1 MQAFYFP
8 ALRLLRLK
16 RSVAVPLALIAGCT
30 STPDDDGVGRN
41 EPSVTG
47 GAMTAAGGGAS
58 SGGFETG
65 GAGLSAGGGGA
76 SPLGGASTT
85 GGAANLGGAGAS
97 AGTAGAGGAAG
108 TGGTTSAGGAAGTAG
123 ASGSGGMGGAGR
135 CADPGEIKFVAS
147 FDASVNSSY
156 RAGLSACIAKAGA
169 LWNQLLT
176 VPFDVT
182 LEVLVSYDSSIST
195 ANCRSTTTVKRDSAN
210 NSYELSAA
218 HEIRTGVDPNG
229 SAVDIEINFG
239 TSLTDGTYWF
249 DPDPSQRTA
258 AIPSGKI
265 DVLSTCT
272 HELGHAIAFS
282 GVMNP
287 STGQLPGYSFLY
299 DDHLTL
305 MGGYYYF
312 TGVEAEA
319 AYGSEVPLN
328 KQIVD
333 HLGNVSPAPGSDLDL
348 DLMHGT
354 PTRYQRRYYPTDVNA
369 GILADLGLPVVG
381 TPAAE
386 AVCSSPKALAK
397 ALGSPKLGPTPK
409 FVE

>member
-1 MQAFYFP
+1 
-8 ALRLLRLK
+8 
-16 RSVAVPLALIAGCT
+16 
-30 STPDDDGVGRN
+30 
-41 EPSVTG
+41 
-47 GAMTAAGGGAS
+47 
-58 SGGFETG
+58 
-65 GAGLSAGGGGA
+65 
-76 SPLGGASTT
+76 
-85 GGAANLGGAGAS
+85 
-97 AGTAGAGGAAG
+97 
-108 TGGTTSAGGAAGTAG
+108 
-123 ASGSGGMGGAGR
+123 
-135 CADPGEIKFVAS
+135 VAS
-147 FDASVNSSY
+147 FDASVNSSF
-156 RAGLSACIAKAGA
+156 RPGLSACVATAGA

-195 ANCRSTTTVKRDSAN
+195 ANCRSTTTVEWDAAHDIH
-210 NSYELSAA
+210 ELSAA

-229 SAVDIEINFG
+229 SSVDIEINFG

-287 STGQLPGYSFLY
+287 STGDLPGYSFLY
-299 DDHLTL
+299 DEHAKLI
-305 MGGYYYF
+305 GGYYYF

-328 KQIVD
+328 KQILD
-333 HLGNVSPAPGSDLDL
+333 HLGNVSPGPGNDLDL

-354 PTRYQRRYYPTDVNA
+354 PTRYQRRYYPTDVDA
-369 GILADLGLPVVG
+369 GILADLGLPIAG
-381 TPAAE
+381 TPAAD
-386 AVCSSPKALAK
+386 AVCGTAKALAK
-397 ALGSPKLGPTPK
+397 TSGSPKLGPVPR